1 MDFINI
7 AKQRHSVR
15 SYTNQKVE
23 PEKLEQILEAAHV
36 APTAANL
43 QRFIC
48 LSFRVRRALPKSA
61 RQRASTVRPWQSSCA
76 PITTRHGHGLS
87 IRSRAVTSTLP
98 F

>member
-43 QRFIC
+43 QPVH
-48 LSFRVRRALPKSA
+48 LLVVQSEEGLAKSA
-61 RQRASTVRPWQSSCA
+61 RQQASTVRPWQSLCA

-87 IRSRAVTSTLP
+87 IRSRAATLTLP